1 MIAVICLVV
10 CVVVIV
16 PLMCVLKI
24 AHEETVK
31 EELNLIDSIKKVE
44 KWELNA
50 ISVMRS

>member
-10 CVVVIV
+10 IVVVIV
-16 PLMCVLKI
+16 PLMCALKI

-50 ISVMRS
+50 ISAMRS